1 MGLEMGRET
10 MLCWCMMCRH
20 LLRGLWDG
28 YSKSSIFVFLNIYCL
43 VGEEV
48 ELGLE
53 EVFQSVTIL
62 REIIFPL
69 DLALG
74 RNSELNLMCAFLSR
88 WP

>member
-1 MGLEMGRET
+1 MGILS
-10 MLCWCMMCRH
+10 LFA
-20 LLRGLWDG
+20 
-28 YSKSSIFVFLNIYCL
+28 SLNIYCL

-48 ELGLE
+48 ELRLE
-53 EVFQSVTIL
+53 EVFQSGTIL
-62 REIIFPL
+62 REIVFPL